1 MRHLLTTLSKATV
14 VAAIVATLVY
24 LPFGVLLVLVP
35 RLFGIP
41 YDTLLTFG
49 GALNVGVGLLAW
61 WLCALAGAC
70 GYVAWAF
77 PWREEAGAWPVR
89 K

>member
-1 MRHLLTTLSKATV
+1 MRRVLNALSKATV

-24 LPFGVLLVLVP
+24 LPFGVLLVLVL

-41 YDTLLTFG
+41 YDSLLTFG
-49 GALNVGVGLLAW
+49 GTLNVGVGLLAW

-70 GYVAWAF
+70 GYVAWVF
-77 PWREEAGAWPVR
+77 PWGDKAGAWPGR